1 MVKKVKD
8 IEYPGELKEEIET
21 YFDIKTEYLEKAP
34 GKFLLIKGAMVV
46 GVFES
51 QKDAIKV
58 GYEKFGNE
66 PFLVKE
72 VLEVEP
78 ELDFT
83 ANILRR

>member
-1 MVKKVKD
+1 
-8 IEYPGELKEEIET
+8 
-21 YFDIKTEYLEKAP
+21 
-34 GKFLLIKGAMVV
+34 MVV

>member
-1 MVKKVKD
+1 MVKGVKE
-8 IEYPGELKEEIET
+8 IKYPAELREEIET
-21 YFDIKTEYLEKAP
+21 YFDINTEYLEKAR
-34 GKFLLIKGAMVV
+34 GKFLLMKGPNVL

-51 QKDAIKV
+51 EKDAIKV

>member
-1 MVKKVKD
+1 MVKEVKD
-8 IEYPGELKEEIET
+8 VKYPAELREEIET
-21 YFDIKTEYLEKAP
+21 YFGIKTEYLEKAP
-34 GKFLLIKGAMVV
+34 GKFLLIKGSEVMD
-46 GVFES
+46 VFES
-51 QKDAIKV
+51 QKDAIKA

-83 ANILRR
+83 GNILRR